1 MARKKSKPAPAAKAQ
16 PQAGRPFPI
25 VGVGASA
32 GGLQA
37 FSALLQALPVDTGL
51 ALVFVQHLE
60 AGHASMLAKL
70 LARATSLP
78 VREVNKSLKVEPNHV
93 YVNPPN
99 ADLVIRSGILEVSRR
114 KTGAARRLPIDQ
126 FFRSLA
132 QDRGSNAFGV
142 ILSGTASDGTLGL
155 EAIKA
160 EGGITFA
167 QDEESAQFDGM
178 PRSAIA
184 AGCVDFVLPPEG
196 IAKELAR
203 LVRNPLAVPPAEGQV
218 PELAWGDRELHR
230 IFLLLRATT
239 GVDFSHYKKATLKR
253 RLARRMLLR
262 KARSL
267 TAYVRFLADNRTEQ
281 EALYEDLLI
290 HVTGFFR
297 EPEVFRSLQRV
308 VIPKILSGR
317 GKGEALRVWV
327 PGCSSGEE
335 AYSIAMCFLEK
346 LGGGRA
352 ETAPLQIFA
361 TDVSD
366 RTIETARTGK
376 YPASA
381 LTQVSRER
389 LRRFFAPVD
398 GHYQISS
405 AVREVCTF
413 ARHDL
418 TRDPPFSRLDL
429 ISCRN
434 VLIYME
440 AVLQK
445 RVLAAFQYGLKDT
458 GFLLLGRSEALH
470 GHPEFF
476 GAVDKKNKF
485 FTRRARPSETGYP
498 VARLEPR
505 QPKRTLARL
514 EAEDAPPLLDL
525 EKEADRLVWGR
536 YAHAG
541 LIVNGDLQIL
551 HFRGDTNPY
560 LSPAPGRASFNLL
573 KIIRQELR
581 LELQAAI
588 QKVKRGAVT
597 VRREGLRF
605 SRNGD
610 VHLVNVEVRLI
621 GERGRQRTHYLI
633 LLEQS
638 GKVPAEPA
646 APAATRRKA
655 GKPGDEDVP
664 LLKQELARTREYLHA
679 TIEEQETTNEELQSA
694 NEEALSSNE
703 ELQSTNEELET
714 AKEELQSTN
723 EELITLNE
731 QLQIRNA
738 ELAQVGDD
746 LSNVLSGVSIPILML
761 GRDGRIRRFTPAA
774 EKLLHLLPSD
784 VGRPLADIRLPLEV
798 TDLERLLQKVLRE
811 GAEVEHEAKD
821 RADHWHSIWMRPYRT
836 REHKIDGV
844 LIAFFGIDALK
855 HSQGALRQ
863 EALFVSALLD
873 TAGALIV
880 VVDREGRIVRFNRAC
895 QEVTGY
901 SEAEVRGRRVW
912 DFLLIPEEVDPVK
925 GVFQKLLTKRRPL
938 LYENHWVAKDGRRRL
953 IAWSDT
959 VLAEDDQAVKW
970 VIGTGL
976 DITERTQ
983 AERELRESEA
993 TIRALLETASQAIL
1007 AVNSEGRI
1015 VLVNSRAAQTF
1026 GYAREELLGQRQEML
1041 VPKRFRGRHAG
1052 LTSGYFSEPRGE
1064 PLFEQD
1070 FFGLRQDGS
1079 EFPME
1084 VNVSHFEAKDG
1095 MITVAFVTDITE
1107 RKRAE
1112 VALRASETMAR
1123 RNQEELRALTA
1134 RVLHAQEE
1142 ERKRLSRELHDDL
1155 NQRLAMLAVEVE
1167 TLEQELPKSADP
1179 LRSRLRAL
1187 RGHVGELSDDVRRT
1201 AYQLHP
1207 STLEHLGLAAA
1218 LKAYCADFS
1227 RTEGIQVHFEQR
1239 RLPETIPD
1247 DVALC
1252 LYRVTQE
1259 SLGNVA
1265 KHSGARVAAVILAGA
1280 QGGLHLKVSDAGK
1293 GFDPVAVKGRGGL
1306 GIVGIE
1312 ERVRLLAGSF
1322 SIEAQ
1327 PKKGT
1332 AVDVHIPL
1340 PRSTA

>member
-1 MARKKSKPAPAAKAQ
+1 MPRKKSKPAPIAGAP
-16 PQAGRPFPI
+16 PQAPRPFPI

-70 LARATSLP
+70 LSRATSLP
-78 VREVNKSLKVEPNHV
+78 VREVTKSLKVEPNHV
-93 YVNPPN
+93 YVIPPN
-99 ADLVIRSGILEVSRR
+99 ADLVIRRGVLKVSRR
-114 KTGAARRLPIDQ
+114 KTGTASRLPIDH

-132 QDRGSNAFGV
+132 QDQGSNTFGV

-178 PRSAIA
+178 PRSSIA
-184 AGCVDFVLPPEG
+184 AGCVDFVLPPDG

-203 LVRNPLAVPPAEGQV
+203 LARDPLTVLPAEGQV
-218 PELAWGDRELHR
+218 PALPWRDQELHR
-230 IFLLLRATT
+230 IFLLLGAAT
-239 GVDFSHYKKATLKR
+239 GVDFSHYKKATLNR

-262 KARSL
+262 KTRNL

-281 EALYEDLLI
+281 EALSEDLLI

-297 EPEVFRSLQRV
+297 EPEVFSALQRV
-308 VIPKILSGR
+308 VIPKILSAR
-317 GKGEALRVWV
+317 GKGEAIRVWV
-327 PGCSSGEE
+327 PGCSTGEE
-335 AYSIAMCFLEK
+335 AYSIAICLLEK
-346 LGGGRA
+346 LGGARA
-352 ETAPLQIFA
+352 GTAPLQIFA

-366 RTIETARTGK
+366 RAIDTARAGK
-376 YPASA
+376 YPATA
-381 LTQVSRER
+381 VTQVSRER

-440 AVLQK
+440 TVLQK
-445 RVLAAFQYGLKDT
+445 RILAAFQYGLKDT
-458 GFLLLGRSEALH
+458 GFLLLGKSEALH

-476 GAVDKKNKF
+476 GPADKKYKL
-485 FTRRARPSETGYP
+485 FTPRARPSEIAYP

-505 QPKRTLARL
+505 HPQITPARL
-514 EAEDAPPLLDL
+514 EREDAPPLFDL

-541 LIVNGDLQIL
+541 LIVDSDLQIL

-560 LSPAPGRASFNLL
+560 LSPVPGRASFSLL
-573 KIIRQELR
+573 KFIRPELR

-588 QKVKRGAVT
+588 QKAKSGAVA
-597 VRREGLRF
+597 VRREGIRV

-610 VHLVNVEVRLI
+610 VQLVNVEVRPI
-621 GERGRQRTHYLI
+621 GERGRRRTHYLI

-638 GKVPAEPA
+638 GKVPPEPA
-646 APAATRRKA
+646 APAPARRKA
-655 GKPGDEDVP
+655 GKPGGDDVV

-679 TIEEQETTNEELQSA
+679 TTEQQETTNEELQSA
-694 NEEALSSNE
+694 NEEALSANE

-723 EELITLNE
+723 EELVTLNE

-746 LSNVLSGVSIPILML
+746 LSNVLSGVGIPILML
-761 GRDGRIRRFTPAA
+761 GSDGRIRRFTPAA

-798 TDLERLLQKVLRE
+798 TDLEKLIRKVLRE
-811 GAEVEHEAKD
+811 GAEVEHEVKD

-836 REHKIDGV
+836 REHHIDGV
-844 LIAFFGIDALK
+844 LIAFSGIDALK

-880 VVDREGRIVRFNRAC
+880 VLDREGRIVRFNRAC
-895 QEVTGY
+895 QEVSGY
-901 SEAEVRGRRVW
+901 SEAEVKGRLPW
-912 DFLLIPEEVDPVK
+912 DFLLIPEETEAVK

-938 LYENHWVAKDGRRRL
+938 LFENHWVTKDGRRRL

-959 VLAEDDQAVKW
+959 VLAADDQTVKW
-970 VIGTGL
+970 AIGTGL
-976 DITERTQ
+976 DITERTE
-983 AERELRESEA
+983 AARELRESEA
-993 TIRALLETASQAIL
+993 TIRALLETAAQAIL

-1015 VLVNSRAAQTF
+1015 VLVNTRAAQTF
-1026 GYAREELLGQRQEML
+1026 GYAPEELLGQRQEILLPM
-1041 VPKRFRGRHAG
+1041 RFRGRHAG
-1052 LTSGYFSEPRGE
+1052 LTSGYFSERRGE
-1064 PLFEQD
+1064 PMFEQN

-1079 EFPME
+1079 EFPIE
-1084 VNVSHFEAKDG
+1084 VTLSHFEAKG
-1095 MITVAFVTDITE
+1095 GVIMVAFITDITE

-1112 VALRASETMAR
+1112 AALRASETMAR
-1123 RNQEELRALTA
+1123 RSQEELRALTA

-1167 TLEQELPKSADP
+1167 TLEQELPTSADP
-1179 LRSRLRAL
+1179 LRSRLRSL
-1187 RGHVGELSDDVRRT
+1187 RGHVAELSDDVRRT

-1218 LKAYCADFS
+1218 LKSYCADFS

-1239 RLPETIPD
+1239 RLPESIPD

-1252 LYRVTQE
+1252 LYRVAQE

-1280 QGGLHLKVSDAGK
+1280 KGSLHLKVSDAGK

-1306 GIVGIE
+1306 GIVGME

-1322 SIEAQ
+1322 SIEAR

-1332 AVDVHIPL
+1332 EIDVHIPL
-1340 PRSTA
+1340 SRSTA